1 MKKITKEN
9 KNFQKSFF
17 HSLKEYQNEIKTM
30 ESQRDVVREDVE
42 DSSNKQPKVELMP
55 KKSPLK
61 LIESPKKIILNTHI
75 GELLSD
81 VDSVI
86 NFIYLLEVII
96 KYIRKNMK
104 EGRHI
109 QAIASRK

>member
-1 MKKITKEN
+1 
-9 KNFQKSFF
+9 
-17 HSLKEYQNEIKTM
+17 
-30 ESQRDVVREDVE
+30 
-42 DSSNKQPKVELMP
+42 
-55 KKSPLK
+55 LK